1 MSNKIAISGWIHF
14 NNLDF
19 LENVLDKR
27 QIQSQV
33 LYENDSSNL
42 QSNNDLANDDIE
54 TIVIEPSDD
63 DNDDDE
69 CNSES
74 NIYNYDYVKQQQE
87 QQTLRLI
94 NQQKMLQN
102 CCPHNPGDEIM
113 HFFKSITPYLTMMDP
128 TMKLRVRISIQ
139 EIILNEIS
147 RKTDTLKKDSPVE
160 VKKQGTRKKTE
171 CAASNVVP
179 KRVSKRVIKRNRKYF
194 EK

>member
-14 NNLDF
+14 NNLEF

-63 DNDDDE
+63 DDD
-69 CNSES
+69 CNSGS
-74 NIYNYDYVKQQQE
+74 NYNYDYVKQQQE
-87 QQTLRLI
+87 QQRLRLI
-94 NQQKMLQN
+94 NQQKMIQD
-102 CCPHNPGDEIM
+102 CCPHPPGDEIM
-113 HFFKSITPYLTMMDP
+113 HFFKSITPYLSMMDP

-147 RKTDTLKKDSPVE
+147 RKTDSLKKDPPKD
-160 VKKQGTRKKTE
+160 VKKHSEKGSKKKTDNT
-171 CAASNVVP
+171 ASNAVP

>member
-14 NNLDF
+14 NNLNF

-63 DNDDDE
+63 DNDDE
-69 CNSES
+69 CNSEF
-74 NIYNYDYVKQQQE
+74 NNYNYDYVKQQQE
-87 QQTLRLI
+87 QQQLRLI
-94 NQQKMLQN
+94 NQQKMLQD

-113 HFFKSITPYLTMMDP
+113 HFFKSITPYLSMMDP

-147 RKTDTLKKDSPVE
+147 RKTDSVKKDLPVD

-171 CAASNVVP
+171 CAVSNAVP